1 MRRVWVTALTVLVA
15 ALVPLLLVT
24 TSLRI
29 VVNDW
34 IVHFE
39 YGVGGVP
46 ADRYG
51 LESGDRERL
60 ALLGLDAISPGTRGV
75 ALLEEARL
83 PDGEP
88 AFTLRELTHM
98 QDVRDLVVALLT
110 AQLVAAALLVALALG
125 LAWPRTTR
133 AVAPRGLRWGVLGTV
148 ALAVACGVA
157 MLVAW
162 EWFFESFH
170 RLFFAGDT
178 WRFPSGD
185 TLIRLYPNEFW
196 IGVGAWLAGL
206 TVALGAAV
214 WTGATLWLRRVAQEP
229 GR

>member
-1 MRRVWVTALTVLVA
+1 VRRVWLSALTVLVA
-15 ALVPLLLVT
+15 ALVPVLLVT

-34 IVHFE
+34 IVRFE
-39 YGVGGVP
+39 YGLGGVP
-46 ADRYG
+46 ADRFG
-51 LESGDRERL
+51 LESGERERL
-60 ALLGLDAISPGTRGV
+60 ALLGLESISPGTRGV
-75 ALLEEARL
+75 ELLENARL

-88 AFTLRELTHM
+88 AFAPRELTHM
-98 QDVRDLVVALLT
+98 QDVRDLVVTMLT
-110 AQLVAAALLVALALG
+110 AQLIAAAALAATGLG

-133 AVAPRGLRWGVLGTV
+133 AVVPRGLRWGVLGTV
-148 ALAVACGVA
+148 ALAAACGVA

-162 EWFFESFH
+162 DWFFESFH
-170 RLFFAGDT
+170 RLFFEGDT
-178 WRFPSGD
+178 WRFPSSD

-196 IGVGAWLAGL
+196 VGVGSWLAGL

-214 WTGATLWLRRVAQEP
+214 WIGATLWLRRVAQEP

>member
-1 MRRVWVTALTVLVA
+1 VRRFWLTALTVLVA
-15 ALVPLLLVT
+15 ALVPVLLVT

-39 YGVGGVP
+39 YGWGGVP

-51 LESGDRERL
+51 LDRAERERL

-75 ALLEEARL
+75 ALLEAARL

-88 AFTLRELTHM
+88 AFTARELTHM
-98 QDVRDLVVALLT
+98 QDVRGLVVALLT
-110 AQLVAAALLVALALG
+110 AQLVAAALLGALALA

-133 AVAPRGLRWGVLGTV
+133 EVVPHGLRWGVLGTV
-148 ALAVACGVA
+148 ALAVACGAA

-170 RLFFAGDT
+170 RIFFEGDT
-178 WRFPSGD
+178 WRFPSSD
-185 TLIRLYPNEFW
+185 TLIRLYPDEFW
-196 IGVGAWLAGL
+196 VGVAAWLAGL
-206 TVALGAAV
+206 TIALGVVV
-214 WTGATLWLRRVAQEP
+214 WLGATAWLRRTTP
-229 GR
+229 S